1 MQRAKARE
9 HYMLSSD
16 DTTQTTGSIERVAR
30 PFNHREFLNERR
42 RNILQ
47 QKQTDHLP
55 SINNEPPSSRIAW
68 RQLIQLREENK
79 RLRWELTE
87 IAKDIEAADTQH
99 QQESSYFQ
107 KQLQNELASRV
118 SLQEAYYELERRYQE
133 LVHAFQS
140 AVEDEANKIV
150 DEAAR
155 TIELTPENRPRE
167 MKGVLKTVEL
177 RVRQVED
184 KHAAET
190 LYLMRQAQRKASR
203 LEQELAQERE
213 QLEAEHQNL
222 HNLQNSA
229 REQAELR
236 KRIVEDRLRAQYT
249 LSLALMTTVLLLLLP
264 IMQVILFALLHI
276 YLTQEVLAILF
287 APLLICALLAAITA
301 RLRSSTRMITSSVP
315 RKIKTDKKST

>member
-1 MQRAKARE
+1 
-9 HYMLSSD
+9 
-16 DTTQTTGSIERVAR
+16 
-30 PFNHREFLNERR
+30 
-42 RNILQ
+42 
-47 QKQTDHLP
+47 
-55 SINNEPPSSRIAW
+55 
-68 RQLIQLREENK
+68 
-79 RLRWELTE
+79 
-87 IAKDIEAADTQH
+87 
-99 QQESSYFQ
+99 
-107 KQLQNELASRV
+107 
-118 SLQEAYYELERRYQE
+118 
-133 LVHAFQS
+133 
-140 AVEDEANKIV
+140 
-150 DEAAR
+150 
-155 TIELTPENRPRE
+155 

-184 KHAAET
+184 KHAAEA

-203 LEQELAQERE
+203 LEQELAQEQE
-213 QLEAEHQNL
+213 QIEAERQNL

-276 YLTQEVLAILF
+276 HVTQEDFAILF
-287 APLLICALLAAITA
+287 APLVICALLAAIFA